1 MRVHPFLALTVLAS
15 ATFSTGVATA
25 GEALNL
31 TPPLFR
37 EQARGTQQVRSVRDL
52 TTTPQPIVAAAESV
66 KAPRTI
72 QVIADAEGER
82 AR

>member
-1 MRVHPFLALTVLAS
+1 MRVLPFLALTVLAS
-15 ATFSTGVATA
+15 ATFSTCVATA

-52 TTTPQPIVAAAESV
+52 TTTPQPVVAAESV
-66 KAPRTI
+66 KVPRTI
-72 QVIADAEGER
+72 RVIADAEGER